1 MSEHDA
7 PTPAQE
13 IERELAAH
21 RSDPACPGPSTH
33 DPASAA
39 FAIDAARSLR
49 DDRCDDVLVLDVR
62 ELSQVTNYI
71 VIATGTSDVQ
81 MRAALNHVEALAA
94 GRGLTSFGSSKDDRA
109 TWLLADF
116 IDVVVHLFEPNT
128 RAHYDLEMMWGDA
141 KRVPLPDRTPPGPNR
156 QASGS

>member
-1 MSEHDA
+1 MTEHE
-7 PTPAQE
+7 TPAQE

-21 RSDPACPGPSTH
+21 RSDPACPGPSTR

-39 FAIDAARSLR
+39 AFAVDAACSLR
-49 DDRCDDVLVLDVR
+49 DDRCDDVVVLDVR
-62 ELSQVTNYI
+62 ELSHVTNYI

-81 MRAALNHVEALAA
+81 MRAALNHVEALAND
-94 GRGLTSFGSSKDDRA
+94 RGLTSFGSSKDDRA

-141 KRVPLPDRTPPGPNR
+141 KRIPVPDRTPPGPNR
-156 QASGS
+156 QARGS